1 MRFDT
6 QIASYIWLRM
16 DNGNELKKETAV
28 ITELRTQK
36 SESKL
41 NVLYVKLGFHTSYEI
56 WMKVK
61 RIVSVSNM

>member
-1 MRFDT
+1 
-6 QIASYIWLRM
+6 M

-41 NVLYVKLGFHTSYEI
+41 KVLYVKLGFPTSY
-56 WMKVK
+56 VVVSFSV
-61 RIVSVSNM
+61 VSVLRATDHPTKIRFLKSE

>member
-1 MRFDT
+1 
-6 QIASYIWLRM
+6 M

-41 NVLYVKLGFHTSYEI
+41 KILYVKLGFPTSY
-56 WMKVK
+56 VV
-61 RIVSVSNM
+61 VSFFVVSALKATDHPTKIRFLKSE

>member
-1 MRFDT
+1 
-6 QIASYIWLRM
+6 M
-16 DNGNELKKETAV
+16 DNGNELKKEPAV

-41 NVLYVKLGFHTSYEI
+41 NVLYVKLGFPTSYEI

>member
-1 MRFDT
+1 
-6 QIASYIWLRM
+6 M

-41 NVLYVKLGFHTSYEI
+41 KVLYVKLGFPTSYVMI
-56 WMKVK
+56 SFCVV
-61 RIVSVSNM
+61 RGVCSCC